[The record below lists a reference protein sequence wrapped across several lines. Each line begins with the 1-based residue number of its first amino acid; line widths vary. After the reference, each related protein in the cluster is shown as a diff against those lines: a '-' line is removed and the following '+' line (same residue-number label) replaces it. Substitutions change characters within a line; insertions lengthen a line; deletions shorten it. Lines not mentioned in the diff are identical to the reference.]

1 MAEGDI
7 IKMNTNNILKDSNGK
22 PIPINVQKP
31 EYITETFN
39 FKPGKSEIHRGD
51 E

>member
-1 MAEGDI
+1 MAENDI
-7 IKMNTNNILKDSNGK
+7 IKMNTNNILKDSNVN

-39 FKPGKSEIHRGD
+39 FKKEKTEIYRGD